1 MLRTFCAAALLASLT
16 SGVFGAEEAVPG
28 LSGLGE
34 PFDEGPRLKP
44 WRMEGLGKVE
54 FSITTSEREA
64 QEWFNQG
71 VALLHVYFRN
81 EAERTFRWVLKLDPD
96 CAMAYW
102 GLSMSTHG
110 ERARQFL
117 DMALERKDKVS
128 ERERRWLE
136 TWDART
142 VPDTAEELT
151 QGLQTRPLRER
162 EFKGSSGC

>member
-1 MLRTFCAAALLASLT
+1 MLRTFSVAVLLVSLT
-16 SGVFGAEEAVPG
+16 SGAFAGEQAVPG
-28 LSGLGE
+28 LSRLGE

-44 WRMEGLGKVE
+44 WRMDSLGKVE
-54 FSITTSEREA
+54 FPITTADPEA

-71 VALLHVYFRN
+71 VALLHVYFYN
-81 EAERTFRWVLKLDPD
+81 EAERSFRWVLKLDPD

-110 ERARQFL
+110 KRARRFL
-117 DMALERKDKVS
+117 DMALERRDKVS

-142 VPDTAEELT
+142 PRGVPDPARADPEAA
-151 QGLQTRPLRER
+151 RR
-162 EFKGSSGC
+162 SSGL